1 MRAESGL
8 AITSQESTLPPI
20 SRPRSEPGQAD
31 LVARLKKGDG
41 TAYEELVGLFEL
53 KVYNI
58 ARGMTRNQ
66 QDAEDV
72 LQDTFMSVFR
82 GISSFKGQCSLSTW
96 VYRIAFNASLM
107 KIRGRRND
115 GRLISIEENQP
126 RYDETGHRI
135 ASLPD
140 WHPRA
145 DEILLDKELG
155 GQLREAIACLP
166 DEYRAVLIL
175 RDQEGLSNEEVGSV
189 LELSVAAVKSRLHR
203 ARVAVREQV
212 KKYVLEGR

>member
-1 MRAESGL
+1 MRAESQFAG
-8 AITSQESTLPPI
+8 TSRDATTLPV
-20 SRPRSEPGQAD
+20 SRPVPDSGHEN
-31 LVARLKKGDG
+31 LVARLKLGDG
-41 TAYEELVGLFEL
+41 AAYEELLRLFEL

-58 ARGMTRNQ
+58 ARGMMRNQ

-72 LQDTFMSVFR
+72 LQDTFLSVFR
-82 GISSFKGQCSLSTW
+82 SVRTFKGQSSLSTW
-96 VYRIAFNASLM
+96 VYRIAVNAALM
-107 KIRGRRND
+107 KIRCRRND
-115 GRLISIEENQP
+115 CRLVSIEENLP
-126 RYDETGHRI
+126 RYNETGHRV

-155 GQLREAIACLP
+155 GRLREAIGCLP
-166 DEYRAVLIL
+166 DEYRVVLIL

-189 LELSVAAVKSRLHR
+189 LDLSVPAVKSRLHR

-212 KKYVLEGR
+212 KKYVLAGR